1 MSGYFLIF
9 LMENLLQNFYFSSI
23 EINDFQ
29 GKGGGV
35 LDCTLSNCL
44 IKRVKDPFDLDADPD
59 PGHEKFF

>member
-9 LMENLLQNFYFSSI
+9 LMENLLQNHFSST

>member
-9 LMENLLQNFYFSSI
+9 LMENLLQNHFSST

-35 LDCTLSNCL
+35 LDCTPIKLSY
-44 IKRVKDPFDLDADPD
+44 KQ
-59 PGHEKFF
+59 G